1 MLSRSVRPTTR
12 WHHLTQSTSDGPS
25 PSQKKAHASPLQ
37 SIIEEHDF
45 AYTCKS
51 TVVNAGKERSCV
63 ALMIHMKSWAN
74 ESSRRESSQ
83 GWRTSNR
90 TDCRRVIAGTEKNA
104 TKRQCTSRSDHE
116 HSLYISTDVRTSTW
130 RMRRVG
136 ATRRRM
142 RRSVSHEQKAGM
154 RRTSMRG
161 ARPNASKKAPRSQA
175 CPSAKMRSR
184 KAGKCASIVDGV
196 MEKDAQNANSR
207 VCSVGATGDST
218 TPSSCEVRG
227 PS

>member
-1 MLSRSVRPTTR
+1 MLSKSVRPRTR
-12 WHHLTQSTSDGPS
+12 WHHLTQSTSDDPS
-25 PSQKKAHASPLQ
+25 RSQNKAHGSPPQ
-37 SIIEEHDF
+37 SIVVEHDF

-83 GWRTSNR
+83 GWRISNR
-90 TDCRRVIAGTEKNA
+90 TDCRRVIAGAVKKA
-104 TKRQCTSRSDHE
+104 KKGQSTSENSHG
-116 HSLYISTDVRTSTW
+116 HSLYISVDVRTSTS
-130 RMRRVG
+130 RVRRLG
-136 ATRRRM
+136 ATRRRT
-142 RRSVSHEQKAGM
+142 RRSVSQEQKAGM

-161 ARPNASKKAPRSQA
+161 ARQNASKKAPRSQA